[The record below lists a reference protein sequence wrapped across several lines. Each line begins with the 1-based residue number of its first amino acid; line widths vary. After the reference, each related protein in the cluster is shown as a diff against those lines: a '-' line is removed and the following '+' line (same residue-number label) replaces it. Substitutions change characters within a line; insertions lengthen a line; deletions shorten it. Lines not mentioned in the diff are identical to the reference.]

1 MSLICGGLENL
12 TIGNESRNCRQSMI
26 DIQTVQAKLHSQ
38 DGNSR

>member
-1 MSLICGGLENL
+1 MRSICGGLENL
-12 TIGNESRNCRQSMI
+12 TIGNESRNYRKFMI